1 VCNQRCFQAKS
12 LPSSCRCECARRNH
26 GRAWSVLP
34 SAASTRPGHSD
45 LGNGITLPPSASY
58 GADATGEN
66 HVGIT
71 DHDEGSLIDAAT
83 ASIADW
89 LTSVDHSP
97 PDLIC
102 DMVAEILGDKVGAK
116 LNQHCGPDRR
126 TRLEL
131 AFGGHFLCSLLAALA
146 CLADEV
152 QDRVPKAA
160 EATIESKRRQGRP
173 LADDFAVKVA
183 VQAAWDEAA
192 HVAQQLLIV
201 SQLSHVILFAR
212 VLALVT
218 CPAPESHE
226 DVRRCCFNRLI
237 QSALTDSV
245 KRLLAAA
252 IPPSWTLD
260 P

>member
-1 VCNQRCFQAKS
+1 MA
-12 LPSSCRCECARRNH
+12 
-26 GRAWSVLP
+26 
-34 SAASTRPGHSD
+34 
-45 LGNGITLPPSASY
+45 LPPSVAY
-58 GADATGEN
+58 GADATGKN

-71 DHDEGSLIDAAT
+71 DHDDGSLIDAAT
-83 ASIADW
+83 AGIADW

-116 LNQHCGPDRR
+116 LDQHCGTDRR
-126 TRLEL
+126 ARLEL

-173 LADDFAVKVA
+173 PADDFAVRVA

-201 SQLSHVILFAR
+201 SQLSHVILCAR

-218 CPAPESHE
+218 CPDPENHE

-237 QSALTDSV
+237 QSALTESV
-245 KRLLAAA
+245 KRLLTAAL
-252 IPPSWTLD
+252 PPSWTFD